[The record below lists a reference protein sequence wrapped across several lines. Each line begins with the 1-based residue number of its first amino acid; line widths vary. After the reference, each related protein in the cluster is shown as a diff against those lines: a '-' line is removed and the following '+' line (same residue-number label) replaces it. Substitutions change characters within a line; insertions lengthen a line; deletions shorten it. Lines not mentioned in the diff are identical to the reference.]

1 MYVSRFSR
9 IDTVTWPGK
18 YLSVVRLCD
27 DDGSGEYSTVEV
39 ANTIRGD
46 KDSIDAVLLM

>member
-1 MYVSRFSR
+1 MYISKFSR
-9 IDTVTWPGK
+9 IDTVIWPGK

-27 DDGSGEYSTVEV
+27 DEGSGFNVAEV
-39 ANTIRGD
+39 ANTIRND